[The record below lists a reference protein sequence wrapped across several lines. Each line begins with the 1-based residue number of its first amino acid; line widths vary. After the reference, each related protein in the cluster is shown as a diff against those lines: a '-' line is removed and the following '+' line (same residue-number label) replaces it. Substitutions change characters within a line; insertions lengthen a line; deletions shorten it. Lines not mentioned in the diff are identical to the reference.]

1 MIKDF
6 ISISDFT
13 GPQLASLLE
22 RAVADKG
29 LFRSDK
35 LPASL
40 PRKTLAMIFEKPSL
54 RTRVSFETAMT
65 QLGGSAIYLTQ
76 ADIGLGS
83 REAVQDVARVL
94 GRICDAILART
105 FSHELVQQLAAHCPR
120 PVINALTDY
129 SHPCQAMADLMTVQE
144 RFGDL
149 SGRTLAF
156 IGDGNNVARSLAS
169 ACTRLGM
176 HFVLATPA
184 GYELE
189 ASFVSSLPTGPG
201 AGSFSQVRD
210 PRKALAR
217 ADVVYTDTWVSM
229 GQEEQ
234 KEKRRKAFFNKG
246 FQVNAKLLAAA
257 PKQAMVMHCLPAYR
271 GCEIT
276 EEVFEA
282 HAGTI
287 LDQAENRLHFQRTL
301 LNVLIGEGG
310 IR

>member
-1 MIKDF
+1 MTKDF
-6 ISISDFT
+6 ISISDFA

-29 LFRSDK
+29 LFRAGE
-35 LPASL
+35 LPVSL
-40 PRKTLAMIFEKPSL
+40 PRKVLAMIFEKPSL
-54 RTRVSFETAMT
+54 RTRVSFETAMA
-65 QLGGSAIYLTQ
+65 QLGGSAIYLSQ

-94 GRICDAILART
+94 GRMCDALLART
-105 FSHELVQQLAAHCPR
+105 FSHELMRQLAEHCPR

-129 SHPCQAMADLMTVQE
+129 SHPCQAMADLMTIQE
-144 RFGDL
+144 RFGTL
-149 SGRTLAF
+149 RGRTLAF
-156 IGDGNNVARSLAS
+156 IGDGNNVARSLAL

-176 HFVLATPA
+176 HFVLAAPA
-184 GYELE
+184 GYELD
-189 ASFVSSLPTGPG
+189 ASFATLLPSGQD
-201 AGSFSQVRD
+201 AGSFQVVRD
-210 PRKALAR
+210 PRQAVAR

-234 KEKRRKAFFNKG
+234 RDKRKKAFAG
-246 FQVNAKLLAAA
+246 FQVNAELLAAA
-257 PKQAMVMHCLPAYR
+257 PAGAMVMHCLPAYR